1 MPDIAVTWELVKA
14 FPIRA
19 RVGLSLT
26 ASLTIGVFALAVGAR
41 HLEVLHAQHSTIG
54 DREFGRA
61 VWWTLALVVAS
72 ANVAGATAAV
82 LTTRALSARIAR
94 VRDAVRTLADPI
106 TSPIAVTVTPVD
118 DEFLP
123 LHSAVLA
130 ARESLQGALM
140 QAHMESDRNRAI
152 VDTVLASVFAIDGG
166 GRILTANPAA
176 VQMFA
181 RPLASLIGAVLSD
194 LVAADSLRLSVDD
207 LGTVTFAGGDEDR
220 RFTTS
225 VRLHGRRTFPAQVAI
240 TPLVLDGQHAWAV
253 FVYDL
258 TAQQQTE
265 SALGDA
271 RQAADDANMAKAAF
285 LERMSQELRS
295 PLSSM
300 IGFTRIVRRSKSSEL
315 SERDRHYLD
324 RVQASSEHLLGFVDD
339 IFDLSRIEAGRV
351 TMVIVPT
358 DVVPMIRA
366 IVEQFESKVADRPVV
381 LQVDLPE
388 GEAIARVDAARLR
401 QVITSLVDNAVKFT
415 ARGRITVSVRR
426 HYTTGEASAILVTDS
441 GIGIPLERQGRIFD
455 SFEQGGD
462 ETSHRYGG
470 SGLGL
475 ALSWRIA
482 KQMGC
487 MLSVE
492 STAGAGSTFTL
503 AFARTLLPDEA
514 ILTQTAARTA

>member
-1 MPDIAVTWELVKA
+1 LPDIAVTWEFVTA
-14 FPIRA
+14 FSFRA
-19 RVGLSLT
+19 RVGLFLT
-26 ASLTIGVFALAVGAR
+26 ASLAIGGLALAVGAR
-41 HLEVLHAQHSTIG
+41 HLEALHAQHATIG
-54 DREFGRA
+54 DREFNRA

-72 ANVAGATAAV
+72 ANVAGATVVA
-82 LTTRALSARIAR
+82 LTTRALSTRIAR
-94 VRDAVRTLADPI
+94 VRDAVLTLADPLPG
-106 TSPIAVTVTPVD
+106 PIAVTDAQVD
-118 DEFLP
+118 DEFVP
-123 LHSAVLA
+123 LHSAVLV
-130 ARESLQGALM
+130 ARESLQASLTRVR
-140 QAHMESDRNRAI
+140 MESDRNRAI
-152 VDTVLASVFAIDGG
+152 IDTVLASVFAIDGG

-181 RPLASLIGAVLSD
+181 RPLASLTGAVLSD
-194 LVAADSLRLSVDD
+194 LVAADSLRLTVDD
-207 LGTVTFAGGDEDR
+207 LGTVTFVGGDDDR

-225 VRLHGRRTFPAQVAI
+225 IRLHGRRTFPAQVAI
-240 TPLVLDGQHAWAV
+240 TPLALDGQHAWAV

-265 SALGDA
+265 TALGDA
-271 RQAADDANMAKAAF
+271 RQAADDANMARTAF

-324 RVQASSEHLLGFVDD
+324 RVQSSSEHLLGFVED

-351 TMVIVPT
+351 TMVVVPT
-358 DVVPMIRA
+358 DVVPMIRE

-388 GEAIARVDAARLR
+388 SEAVARVDAARLR

-426 HYTTGEASAILVTDS
+426 HHTTGAASAILVTDS

-482 KQMGC
+482 RQMGC

-503 AFARTLLPDEA
+503 AFERAPVPGDS
-514 ILTQTAARTA
+514 ILAQTAGSTA